1 MKLKSKEE
9 QKVDIKPGC
18 SKNGHILHVFICLS
32 IFIVFIFESNSN
44 PSGFGILAL
53 LYATFGTFYSTFRVF
68 QLSKIEKEEAIAKQI
83 RELDS
88 TILRFAKENGGF
100 LTPSILSMQASISI
114 EEARKILESY
124 VERGISRLEVT
135 DEGVLKYV
143 FPELLTDKSN

>member
-1 MKLKSKEE
+1 MKLKSKEG
-9 QKVDIKPGC
+9 KNVDIKPGC
-18 SKNGHILHVFICLS
+18 SKNGHILHFLICLS
-32 IFIVFIFESNSN
+32 ILIVFISESNPN

-53 LYATFGTFYSTFRVF
+53 LYAIFGMFYSTFRVF
-68 QLSKIEKEEAIAKQI
+68 QLTKIEKQEAIAKQI

-88 TILRFAKENGGF
+88 TILRFANENGGF
-100 LTPSILSMQASISI
+100 LTPSILSIQASISI
-114 EEARKILESY
+114 EEARKILDSY